1 MKSILVLGLGRYGRH
16 ITIKLNALGHQVMA
30 VDRDEHKVDEVIPYV
45 KRGQIGDCTD
55 EEFLRSLGVRNFDV
69 CIISIGNNF
78 QAAMETTATLKEL
91 GAPYVVARAGREVH
105 EKFLRMAGAD
115 DIIYPEKQQ
124 AIWTAIRYSSD
135 HMLDYMQLDD
145 DYAIYEVDVPEKWV
159 GKTIGDLDIRKKYSI
174 NIISIKVM
182 GEMQMNIS
190 AEYLLKKD
198 DTMLIIGNE
207 ADIHKCLHL

>member
-1 MKSILVLGLGRYGRH
+1 
-16 ITIKLNALGHQVMA
+16 
-30 VDRDEHKVDEVIPYV
+30 
-45 KRGQIGDCTD
+45 
-55 EEFLRSLGVRNFDV
+55 
-69 CIISIGNNF
+69 
-78 QAAMETTATLKEL
+78 METTATLKEL

-135 HMLDYMQLDD
+135 HILDYMQLDD